1 MHTEIIAD
9 VTEHEARVAL
19 LEDGRLAELQVEL
32 RGRER
37 LVGNIYKGRVQ
48 NVLPG
53 MQAAF
58 VDIGLDKNAFLYVG
72 DILVDKNDF
81 DFENDKGAVAKE
93 FKDINIKDIVKKG
106 QEILVQVLKQ
116 PGGTKGA
123 RITTHITIPGRT
135 IVLMPTVDHVGVSR
149 KIEDERERERLKK
162 VLDEIRP
169 EGMGVIVRTAAMGIS
184 REELKSDLD
193 FLVRLWK
200 RVQQKSALVS
210 APRLIRSEETL
221 MYRTVRDMFKADVD
235 KFVINDR
242 ECYERVLTVAEITQP
257 EIADRISFYDDDR
270 NIFDAYNIEN
280 RLDKIFDRK
289 VWLDSGAYLVIDE
302 AEALTAIDVNTG
314 KYIGDDDLQETIL
327 NANIEA
333 ARKIAEQIRLRDI
346 GGIVIIDFID
356 MDEKKN
362 EDIVVEVLREELKKD
377 RTKTNV
383 IGFTGLGLVEMTRKK
398 VRMRVSAI
406 LEKPCDKCGG
416 SGKVLTPAALFISA
430 GRQANRLAF
439 SSTCSKIVIGAS
451 PSLAQYILDCNERE
465 IPMMRQFDDKTF
477 YLCQNDSFDEDRF
490 EVIAAGDVS
499 SYKNLKEIF

>member
-1 MHTEIIAD
+1 MRTEIIAD

-32 RGRER
+32 RGKER

-81 DFENDKGAVAKE
+81 DFGSNAGAVAKE
-93 FKDINIKDIVKKG
+93 FKDINIRDIVKKG

-149 KIEDERERERLKK
+149 KIEDESERERLKK
-162 VLDEIRP
+162 TLEEIRP
-169 EGMGVIVRTAAMGIS
+169 EGIGVIVRTAATGAT
-184 REELKSDLD
+184 RDELKNDLD
-193 FLVRLWK
+193 FLVRMWK
-200 RVQQKSALVS
+200 RIQQKSSLVS
-210 APRLIRSEETL
+210 APRLIRSEESL
-221 MYRTVRDMFKADVD
+221 MYRTVRDMFKSDVD

-257 EIADRISFYDDDR
+257 EIADRISFYDDDK
-270 NIFDAYNIEN
+270 NIFDAYNIET
-280 RLDKIFDRK
+280 RIDRIFDRK

-302 AEALTAIDVNTG
+302 AEALTAIDVNAG

-333 ARKIAEQIRLRDI
+333 AKKIAEQIRLRDI

-406 LEKPCDKCGG
+406 LEKPCDKCNG
-416 SGKVLTPAALFISA
+416 SGKVMTPAALFISA
-430 GRQANRLAF
+430 GRQANRMAF
-439 SSTCSKIVIGAS
+439 SSARPKIVIETS
-451 PSLAQYILDCNERE
+451 KSLADYIISCNAKG
-465 IPMMRQFDDKTF
+465 IAMMREFPGRSF
-477 YLCQNDSFDEDRF
+477 YLCQNDSFEEDRF
-490 EVIAAGDVS
+490 EIRSETDISA
-499 SYKNLKEIF
+499 YKNIMEIF

>member
-1 MHTEIIAD
+1 MYTEIIAD
-9 VTEHEARVAL
+9 VTKHESRVAVV
-19 LEDGRLAELQVEL
+19 EDGRLAELQVEL
-32 RGRER
+32 KGKER

-81 DFENDKGAVAKE
+81 DFENNHGAVAKE
-93 FKDINIKDIVKKG
+93 FKDINIKDVVKKG

-123 RITTHITIPGRT
+123 RITTHITLPGRT
-135 IVLMPTVDHVGVSR
+135 VVLMPTVDHVGVSR
-149 KIEDERERERLKK
+149 KIEDESERERLKK
-162 VLDEIRP
+162 MVEEIRP
-169 EGMGVIVRTAAMGIS
+169 EGMGVIVRTAAVGITK
-184 REELKSDLD
+184 EELKNDID
-193 FLVRLWK
+193 FLTRMWE
-200 RVQQKSALVS
+200 RVTARSNLVS

-221 MYRTVRDMFKADVD
+221 MYRTVRDVFNSDVD

-257 EIADRISFYDDDR
+257 EIADRIKYYDAEK
-270 NIFDAYNIEN
+270 NIFDAYNLETQAD
-280 RLDKIFDRK
+280 RVFDRK

-333 ARKIAEQIRLRDI
+333 AKKIAEQIRLRDI

-362 EDIVVEVLREELKKD
+362 EDIVVEVLKEELKKD

-383 IGFTGLGLVEMTRKK
+383 LGFTGLGLVEMTRKK

-406 LEKPCDKCGG
+406 LERNCDKCGG

-430 GRQANRLAF
+430 GRQANRVALGT
-439 SSTCSKIVIGAS
+439 SGKIVIEAS
-451 PSLAQYILDCNERE
+451 PELSEYILSCNEKG
-465 IPMMRQFDDKTF
+465 INMMNKTEDKVF
-477 YLCQNDSFDEDRF
+477 YLCTDELRDNEDFKISPMTDPSKYR
-490 EVIAAGDVS
+490 
-499 SYKNLKEIF
+499 NLKEIF